1 MGEAGMA
8 GVLRRAAQ
16 MEGAMW
22 RSLAVWVSR
31 RPLKLDA
38 GEVPFPYLGVVKPIL
53 GIFIGL
59 SIVEIPILDL
69 IIRKVV
75 PWEPARWI
83 VLALSVWGLL
93 WMLGL
98 YASLKLNPHLVG
110 DRGIRVRLGSTGEIV
125 LPWADVEAVS
135 KRYRTMPSSKS
146 VQIEDEALHL
156 PAASQTSVD
165 VRLVRPM
172 TFHLPKGETEPVREV
187 RLYADDP
194 DGFVRQ
200 ARDVKASADAQAG

>member
-1 MGEAGMA
+1 MA
-8 GVLRRAAQ
+8 GKMRRAAE

-22 RSLAVWVSR
+22 RSLFAWVSR
-31 RPLKLDA
+31 RPPKLGA
-38 GEVPFPYLGVVKPIL
+38 GDVPFSYLGVVKPIL

-59 SIVEIPILDL
+59 SVVEIPILDL

-83 VLALSVWGLL
+83 MLAISIWGLL

-98 YASLKLNPHLVG
+98 YASLKLNPHVVG
-110 DRGIRVRLGSTGEIV
+110 ERSIRVRMGATGEIV

-135 KRYRTMPSSKS
+135 KRYRTLPSSKS
-146 VQIEDEALHL
+146 VQLEDDALHL
-156 PAASQTSVD
+156 VAASQTSVD

-172 TFHLPKGETEPVREV
+172 TFTVPKGETEPVREV
-187 RLYADDP
+187 RLYVDDP

>member
-1 MGEAGMA
+1 MA
-8 GVLRRAAQ
+8 GLMQRAAA

-22 RSLAVWVSR
+22 RSLFRWVSR
-31 RPLKLDA
+31 RPPELGP

-83 VLALSVWGLL
+83 MLMISIWGLL
-93 WMLGL
+93 WMVGL
-98 YASLKLNPHLVG
+98 YASLKLHPHLVG
-110 DRGIRVRLGSTGEIV
+110 DRGIRVRMGATGEIT

-146 VQIEDEALHL
+146 VQIEDDALHL

-165 VRLVRPM
+165 VRLARPM
-172 TFHLPKGETEPVREV
+172 TFTLPKGETEPVREV
-187 RLYADDP
+187 RLYVDDP

-200 ARDVKASADAQAG
+200 SRDVKASADAEAG